1 MKIIKRLTLL
11 LTGMLCLATCSKDAV
26 RDGYQDKF
34 SYTSQ
39 LEKKYAADGS
49 YAVTHETH
57 DAVEPRVGQYQV
69 WYPTAVKTSDHRW
82 PAVVVANGS
91 GVNASRYE
99 PIFRHLASWGFIVVG
114 NEDPSTWDGLTTI
127 LSLQHLLDLDGDA
140 KSPLYGKVDTTA
152 IGLAGHSQGGVSVFN
167 AATMYDLSHL
177 FRAIVPQSAC
187 GSALAD
193 SLNWN
198 YTLSQVTVPTLLM
211 AGTGN
216 SDANLICTLESMQ
229 ITYDSLVDLPV
240 MMGRL
245 VGMEHGDVLPRG
257 EAYTMAWMLYWLC
270 NDQEAARCFVGDNA
284 EMFSNSQWQDV
295 KHKNL

>member
-1 MKIIKRLTLL
+1 MKKIKALTLL
-11 LTGMLCLATCSKDAV
+11 IAGALCLAACSKDAV
-26 RDGYQDKF
+26 DDGYQDKYI
-34 SYTSQ
+34 YTSP
-39 LEKKYAADGS
+39 LETKYAADGN

-69 WYPTAVKTSDHRW
+69 WYPNAVKTSDHRW

-99 PIFRHLASWGFIVVG
+99 PLFRHLASWGFIVVG

-140 KSPLYGKVDTTA
+140 ISPLYGKLDTTA

-187 GSALAD
+187 SPDLAESMNWPYSA
-193 SLNWN
+193 
-198 YTLSQVTVPTLLM
+198 SQVSVPTLLM
-211 AGTGN
+211 AGTGR
-216 SDANLICTLESMQ
+216 SDAESICTLESMYQ
-229 ITYDSLVDLPV
+229 NYDSISGQPV

-245 VGMEHGDVLPRG
+245 IGIDHGDVLPRG

-270 NDQEAARCFVGDNA
+270 NDQEAARCFVGDDA
-284 EMFSNSQWQDV
+284 EMLSNSQWQDV

>member
-1 MKIIKRLTLL
+1 MKKIKALTLL
-11 LTGMLCLATCSKDAV
+11 IAGALCLAACSKDAV
-26 RDGYQDKF
+26 DDGYQDKYI
-34 SYTSQ
+34 YTSP
-39 LEKKYAADGS
+39 LETKYAADGN

-69 WYPTAVKTSDHRW
+69 WYPNAVKTSDHRW

-99 PIFRHLASWGFIVVG
+99 PLFRHLASWGFIVVG

-140 KSPLYGKVDTTA
+140 ISPLYGKLDTTA

-187 GSALAD
+187 GPDLAESMNWPYSA
-193 SLNWN
+193 SLV
-198 YTLSQVTVPTLLM
+198 SVPTLLM
-211 AGTGN
+211 AGTGR
-216 SDANLICTLESMQ
+216 SDAESICTLESMYQ
-229 ITYDSLVDLPV
+229 NYDSISGQPV

-245 VGMEHGDVLPRG
+245 IGIDHSDVLPRG

-270 NDQEAARCFVGDNA
+270 NDQEAARCFVGDDA
-284 EMFSNSQWQDV
+284 EMLSNSQWQDV

>member
-1 MKIIKRLTLL
+1 MKKIRILALL
-11 LTGMLCLATCSKDAV
+11 LAGGLCLAACSKEAV
-26 RDGYQDKF
+26 SDGYQDNQT
-34 SYTSQ
+34 YTSPI
-39 LEKKYAADGS
+39 EKKYAADGS
-49 YAVTHETH
+49 YAVTHESH
-57 DAVEPRVGQYQV
+57 DAAEPRVGQHQV
-69 WYPTAVKTSDHRW
+69 WYPSEVATSNHRW
-82 PAVVVANGS
+82 PVVVLANGS

-99 PIFRHLASWGFIVVG
+99 AIFRHMASWGFIVVG

-140 KSPLYGKVDTTA
+140 TSPLYGKVDTTA
-152 IGLAGHSQGGVSVFN
+152 IGLAGHSQGGVAVFN

-193 SLNWN
+193 SLNWP
-198 YTLSQVTVPTLLM
+198 YVASQVNVPTLLM
-211 AGTGN
+211 AGTGK
-216 SDANLICTLESMQ
+216 SDADLICTLESMCQ
-229 ITYDSLVDLPV
+229 NYDSISGQPV
-240 MMGRL
+240 MMGRIKG
-245 VGMEHGDVLPRG
+245 VDHGDVLPRG

-270 NDQEAARCFVGDNA
+270 NDQEAARCFVGENA